1 MCVPRC
7 GNWLCCDDA
16 DRANADP
23 VDEPAVYAGVS
34 AEQHF
39 VRQLLGPAAM
49 LMMPRD
55 LFGEMLADRRQQAD
69 GKPLWTID
77 VRPRAPERM

>member
-1 MCVPRC
+1 
-7 GNWLCCDDA
+7 
-16 DRANADP
+16 

-34 AEQHF
+34 AEQRF
-39 VRQLLGPAAM
+39 GQQLPGQAAM

-55 LFGEMLADRRQQAD
+55 LFGGMLARPAPVGD

-77 VRPRAPERM
+77 VRPRAPGRM